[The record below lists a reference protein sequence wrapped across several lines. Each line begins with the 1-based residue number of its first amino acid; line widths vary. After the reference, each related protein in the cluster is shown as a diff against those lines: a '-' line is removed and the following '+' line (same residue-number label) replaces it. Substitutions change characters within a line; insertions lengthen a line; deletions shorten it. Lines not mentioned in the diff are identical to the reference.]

1 MLVAGSLD
9 TPHLFNLPSRRDSNA
24 LPASLF
30 PSLPQFTIVTT
41 NFLMMFVIKCHDGE
55 ASVTAQ
61 DDGRRRI
68 RRWRQLLLQ
77 SRLEVPV

>member
-1 MLVAGSLD
+1 MCVGYSAVSLD

-24 LPASLF
+24 LPPSLF

-61 DDGRRRI
+61 DDAGAFVVGGN
-68 RRWRQLLLQ
+68 
-77 SRLEVPV
+77 SFYSPG